1 MELFIENI
9 EKDRFDTA
17 AVRNVRPSISK
28 EKKEALKEIS
38 SWNNQTVR
46 VQGKV
51 SRFAILD
58 NSNYEQK
65 VQNQINRSSFNQL
78 GADPS
83 QKFVIHINAWILKW
97 HRKKILNDEWKSFI
111 TPCNSTRGKINVN
124 IKTHK
129 T

>member
-1 MELFIENI
+1 M
-9 EKDRFDTA
+9 FDQ
-17 AVRNVRPSISK
+17 VYRK
-28 EKKEALKEIS
+28 KKKEALKEIS

-58 NSNYEQK
+58 NNNYEQK

>member
-1 MELFIENI
+1 MIENI
-9 EKDRFDTA
+9 EKDIFDAA

-58 NSNYEQK
+58 NNNYEQK

-78 GADPS
+78 EEDPS

-97 HRKKILNDEWKSFI
+97 HRKKMLNDKWKSFI
-111 TPCNSTRGKINVN
+111 TLYNSTPGKINVN
-124 IKTHK
+124 IKTQK

>member
-1 MELFIENI
+1 MENI
-9 EKDRFDTA
+9 EKDIFDTA

-38 SWNNQTVR
+38 SQNNQIVR

-51 SRFAILD
+51 SRFTILD
-58 NSNYEQK
+58 NNNYEQK

-78 GADPS
+78 EEDPS

-97 HRKKILNDEWKSFI
+97 HRKKMLNDKWKSFI
-111 TPCNSTRGKINVN
+111 TPYNSTPGKINVN

-129 T
+129 A

>member
-9 EKDRFDTA
+9 EKDRFDTS

-38 SWNNQTVR
+38 SRNNQTVR

-51 SRFAILD
+51 SRFTILD
-58 NSNYEQK
+58 NNNYEQK

-97 HRKKILNDEWKSFI
+97 HRKKII
-111 TPCNSTRGKINVN
+111 
-124 IKTHK
+124 
-129 T
+129 

>member
-58 NSNYEQK
+58 NNNYEQK

-97 HRKKILNDEWKSFI
+97 HRKKII
-111 TPCNSTRGKINVN
+111 
-124 IKTHK
+124 
-129 T
+129 